1 MAVIMQFILGRDTR
15 TPISVS
21 IQEDDA
27 AVAIHQFQQIFD
39 GYVRIASPSEE
50 DELEVE
56 VDDDDDDDDD
66 GSSGS
71 GFGPGSFNIN

>member
-1 MAVIMQFILGRDTR
+1 MVVMQFVLGRDTR

-27 AVAIHQFQQIFD
+27 AVAIQQFEQIFN
-39 GYVRIASPSEE
+39 GYVRVADPREDDEE
-50 DELEVE
+50 VEVE
-56 VDDDDDDDDD
+56 VDDDDDDEG
-66 GSSGS
+66 GSGP